1 MGRTGARNAGAAGSG
16 GDGQGGG
23 SRQGGGPEQGAR
35 AGAVQDEAARQAARG
50 DADVVASGLH
60 SQGAYGGCDP
70 SQGCKEHRAEV
81 ASARVRR
88 SRPMTQGSRRGKPN
102 FAMTL
107 LSKRVIARI
116 RSPASVASSIPLA

>member
-35 AGAVQDEAARQAARG
+35 AGAVQDGAVSQAARG

-60 SQGAYGGCDP
+60 SQGAYGGCDR
-70 SQGCKEHRAEV
+70 SQGRKEHRAEV
-81 ASARVRR
+81 AVGEGAAIPPDDSGESSGKAELCDDAVVEARPR
-88 SRPMTQGSRRGKPN
+88 
-102 FAMTL
+102 
-107 LSKRVIARI
+107 
-116 RSPASVASSIPLA
+116 